1 VLKRT
6 ARKRREE
13 RERTKARKARAIT
26 PGVLLDEKKYRRDL
40 SFSILDA
47 RQSVVS
53 ASATLPRRYRVGVH
67 GKKAENFRDFID
79 AEPRL
84 YMYMPFIGISSVR
97 SLTHAA
103 DRPSPRASR
112 IFPMY
117 LRGNNWGEPWKNIA
131 CSLVDRATRELI
143 RIYDEKIALTRCIR
157 ADRRFSVSIKCKK
170 RAGDTETRESD
181 LSLAFPGSV

>member
-1 VLKRT
+1 MLKRT
-6 ARKRREE
+6 ARKKAG
-13 RERTKARKARAIT
+13 RTRKDESEKSARYHAR
-26 PGVLLDEKKYRRDL
+26 GVLLDEKKYRRDL

-117 LRGNNWGEPWKNIA
+117 LRGNN
-131 CSLVDRATRELI
+131 
-143 RIYDEKIALTRCIR
+143 
-157 ADRRFSVSIKCKK
+157 
-170 RAGDTETRESD
+170 
-181 LSLAFPGSV
+181 